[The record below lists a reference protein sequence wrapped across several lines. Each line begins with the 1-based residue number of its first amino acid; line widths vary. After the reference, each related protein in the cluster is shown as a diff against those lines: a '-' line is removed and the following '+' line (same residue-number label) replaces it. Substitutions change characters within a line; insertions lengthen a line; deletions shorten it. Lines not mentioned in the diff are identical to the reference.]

1 MNEMKETNKKYM
13 AELAAELKA
22 YNYDNLYAAAKEY
35 FGDNVDFGKTV
46 IVDGKELNYHKLLE
60 LVVAG
65 APVTPE
71 TYMDIT
77 LWMST
82 YVSKCMNDVIDAA
95 KTGYRVI
102 VLFLDKFQKVYRSGA
117 VLSKDYA
124 EISMVPG
131 QLDLNP
137 IKLSIRGAKDEMKYE
152 ERKWISG
159 RAIRKEKHKSEEGTY
174 YTYVVEDF
182 LTSLRNEIA
191 LEAYEMLQGEI
202 KKSVIPEL
210 SGYQTQSIALSND
223 LKYLS
228 SMYTNYMRMRG
239 ADKKTAKKHIVNFAR
254 TLCKVSGI
262 NPDNYFKEIYR
273 VSSAKAND
281 GKVSMNGF
289 YLAFTPEAIRFYV
302 ETYCPDAKF
311 QNKVY
316 RFGNASGKLG
326 QRIKFVNGVSEDG
339 FYTESKVNGTY
350 TLTIDSNCEA
360 VIERSAKEMIPP
372 VIHDAT
378 AIAFELTTGPEKKT
392 EEIMKRIEKARL
404 SKAKFTIRYVNDKEE
419 ITDNFRNSHLWL
431 VANDKPICS
440 LYNRREKNLF
450 EKYVAGQAVEIEQV
464 DLSVRKGGRENRE
477 YMVMI
482 IGHVIPGAGV
492 QRTATSVIC
501 EENTASKEEFVSEN
515 IASSAYRMS
524 EDSRKNILT
533 LLA

>member
-1 MNEMKETNKKYM
+1 MDKKYV
-13 AELAAELKA
+13 EKLNKEVQA
-22 YNYDNLYAAAKEY
+22 YNYDNLYATAKAY
-35 FGDNVDFGKTV
+35 FEGNVNFGETV
-46 IVDGKELNYHKLLE
+46 EVDGKTLNYNKLME

-65 APVTPE
+65 AEVTVE
-71 TYMDIT
+71 RYVDIC

-82 YVSKCMNDVIDAA
+82 YTSKCMNDVIDAA
-95 KTGYRVI
+95 KTGYRVL

-152 ERKWISG
+152 ERKWFSG

-191 LEAYEMLQGEI
+191 LEAYEMLKAEI

-210 SGYQTQSIALSND
+210 SGYQTQNVALSND

-273 VSSAKAND
+273 VSSSKAND

-316 RFGNASGKLG
+316 RFGNTPGKLG

-360 VIERSAKEMIPP
+360 VIERSAKEMVPP
-372 VIHDAT
+372 VVHDAT
-378 AIAFELTTGPEKKT
+378 AIAFELAAGAEKNT
-392 EEIMKRIEKARL
+392 EETMKRIEKARL
-404 SKAKFTIRYVNDKEE
+404 SGAKFTIRYVNNEQKV
-419 ITDNFRNSHLWL
+419 TDNFRGSHLWL
-431 VANDKPICS
+431 VVDNEPVCS
-440 LYNRREKNLF
+440 LYNRREKSLF
-450 EKYVAGQAVEIEQV
+450 ESYIAGQAVEVEQV
-464 DLSVRKGGRENRE
+464 DLSVRKGGKEN
-477 YMVMI
+477 MVMI

-492 QRTATSVIC
+492 Q
-501 EENTASKEEFVSEN
+501 NF
-515 IASSAYRMS
+515 ASSANIEKELSS
-524 EDSRKNILT
+524 EENLTSVGTGSTVSRISEKTRKQALS

>member
-1 MNEMKETNKKYM
+1 MNEMNKKHM

-22 YNYDNLYAAAKEY
+22 YNYNNLYATAKEY
-35 FGDNVDFGKTV
+35 FGGNVDFGKTV
-46 IVDGKELNYHKLLE
+46 VVDGKELSYNKLME

-65 APVTPE
+65 AEVTVE
-71 TYMDIT
+71 RYMDIC

-82 YVSKCMNDVIDAA
+82 YTSKCMNDVIDAA

-117 VLSKDYA
+117 VSKGDYA
-124 EISMVPG
+124 AIKMTPG
-131 QLDLNP
+131 KLGLEP
-137 IKLSIRGAKDEMKYE
+137 IKLSVRGAKDEMPFE
-152 ERKWISG
+152 QRKWLSG
-159 RAIRKEKHKSEEGTY
+159 RAVREEKHKSEEGTY

-182 LTSLRNEIA
+182 LTAVRNEIA
-191 LEAYEMLQGEI
+191 LEAYDLLQAEM
-202 KKSVIPEL
+202 KKSIIPKL
-210 SGYQTQSIALSND
+210 SGYQTQNIALAND

-228 SMYTNYMRMRG
+228 SMYTNYMKSQD
-239 ADKKTAKKHIVNFAR
+239 ADKKTAKARITNMAR
-254 TLCKVSGI
+254 TLCCMSGI

-273 VSSAKAND
+273 VSSNKNED
-281 GKVSMNGF
+281 GSVSMNGF

-302 ETYCPDAKF
+302 ETYCPDIKF

-350 TLTIDSNCEA
+350 TLMINSNCEA
-360 VIERSAKEMIPP
+360 IIERSVKEMIPP

-378 AIAFELTTGPEKKT
+378 AIAFELTTGSEQKT

-419 ITDNFRNSHLWL
+419 ITDNFRGSHLWL

-464 DLSVRKGGRENRE
+464 DLSVRKGGKE
-477 YMVMI
+477 YMVMV
-482 IGHVIPGAGV
+482 IGHVIPGAVTQNCMSSGNTSEV
-492 QRTATSVIC
+492 SSEENLTSVG
-501 EENTASKEEFVSEN
+501 TGSTVSR
-515 IASSAYRMS
+515 IS
-524 EDSRKNILT
+524 EKTRKQVLS

>member
-1 MNEMKETNKKYM
+1 MDKKYIE
-13 AELAAELKA
+13 ALTKEVQA
-22 YNYDNLYAAAKEY
+22 YNYDDLYAAAKEY
-35 FGDNVDFGKTV
+35 FEGNVDFGETV
-46 IVDGKELNYHKLLE
+46 EINGRTLSYNKLME

-65 APVTPE
+65 AEVSIDR
-71 TYMDIT
+71 YIDIT

-152 ERKWISG
+152 ERKWLSG

-191 LEAYEMLQGEI
+191 LEAYEMLQAEI

-210 SGYQTQSIALSND
+210 SGYQTQNVALSND

-228 SMYTNYMRMRG
+228 SMYTNYMRMKG

-254 TLCKVSGI
+254 TLCKASGI

-273 VSSAKAND
+273 VSSSKAND

-302 ETYCPDAKF
+302 ETYCPDVKF

-316 RFGNASGKLG
+316 RFGNTSGKLG
-326 QRIKFVNGVSEDG
+326 QRITFVNGVSEDG

-350 TLTIDSNCEA
+350 TLTINSNCEA
-360 VIERSAKEMIPP
+360 VIERSAKEMVPP
-372 VIHDAT
+372 VVHDAT
-378 AIAFELTTGPEKKT
+378 AIAFELAAGAEKNT
-392 EEIMKRIEKARL
+392 EETMKRIEKARL
-404 SKAKFTIRYVNDKEE
+404 SGAKFTIRYVNDKEE
-419 ITDNFRNSHLWL
+419 ITDNFRGSHLWL
-431 VANDKPICS
+431 VADKPICS

-464 DLSVRKGGRENRE
+464 DLSVRKGGKEN
-477 YMVMI
+477 MVMI
-482 IGHVIPGAGV
+482 IGHVIPGAVV
-492 QRTATSVIC
+492 Q
-501 EENTASKEEFVSEN
+501 NF
-515 IASSAYRMS
+515 ASSANIEKELSS
-524 EDSRKNILT
+524 EENLTSVGTGSTVSRISENTRKQALS